1 MLLLQPE
8 PVQIVLHHDDRN
20 DDVTSDGVHEDD
32 NTIAIIKQLVVLHQD
47 TYNIIAIISSSGT
60 VTPTL
65 RRTPSLIVSLLLIS
79 ESEPSKDQ

>member
-1 MLLLQPE
+1 MIMMTMIALL
-8 PVQIVLHHDDRN
+8 DD
-20 DDVTSDGVHEDD
+20 TI
-32 NTIAIIKQLVVLHQD
+32 IAITQLVVLYQN
-47 TYNIIAIISSSGT
+47 TYHTINVISSSGT